1 MNDRCGCLCTESPV
15 FTCFHQDNSY
25 PDDSTATSL
34 QVTSC
39 QALSSSKQ
47 HGCSGVRPVVQTL
60 PSTVLWEK
68 PQDGSDIHQ
77 DVLLPRNSDPAALS
91 LLFQPGHLRPSYHTP
106 VGTTTLMDRRS
117 FYLCIWFPNH
127 LPPTSRGSGNL
138 QLQCF
143 NSWADLKT
151 ETQRPA
157 LPRQLDSRVRRDARP
172 STGIHLSRLCQLQK
186 PKNGRSLSTRDYIY
200 LMYGSR
206 CWLINLSI
214 LSGKCCDCT
223 WYYFS
228 H

>member
-1 MNDRCGCLCTESPV
+1 MNDRCGCLCTESPL
-15 FTCFHQDNSY
+15 FTCFREDNSY
-25 PDDSTATSL
+25 RDDRPATSL
-34 QVTSC
+34 QLTSC
-39 QALSSSKQ
+39 QRLNGSKQ
-47 HGCSGVRPVVQTL
+47 HGCCGVRPVVQTL

-68 PQDGSDIHQ
+68 PQGGSNIHQ

-91 LLFQPGHLRPSYHTP
+91 LLFRPGHLHPSYHAP
-106 VGTTTLMDRRS
+106 VGTTTLMDRR
-117 FYLCIWFPNH
+117 FFNLCIWFPNH

-143 NSWADLKT
+143 NSRANLKT

-157 LPRQLDSRVRRDARP
+157 GVRREARP

-186 PKNGRSLSTRDYIY
+186 PKSGSSLSTRDYIY
-200 LMYGSR
+200 LMYGSH
-206 CWLINLSI
+206 CWLINVSI